1 MPGKV
6 THIQE
11 PVIPDAVPSLSVLGE
26 ENTEKLHRLNLR
38 VNGRKEGRF
47 IRLPFHDGFQGVVDF
62 GAGDSVYRLAALLL
76 LDVSQVGLVK
86 ALVNGVGFAD
96 GVDFFALLI
105 EFLQAGV

>member
-1 MPGKV
+1 M
-6 THIQE
+6 
-11 PVIPDAVPSLSVLGE
+11 
-26 ENTEKLHRLNLR
+26 
-38 VNGRKEGRF
+38 
-47 IRLPFHDGFQGVVDF
+47 DF

-96 GVDFFALLI
+96 GIYFFALGV